1 MTDAPSSSA
10 AGAGADVP
18 PNRQPLT
25 PEQVELGY
33 RLLLGRPPER
43 PEVIEAHVNSGR
55 TVEEFGWFL
64 MQSREFHLRMRDAAG
79 LVGAL
84 PPPPALGTH
93 VMPRGRALEAVPIYY
108 FVHIPKTAGTALW
121 KLLGDMFHPFVLFY
135 HVILAE
141 AGGEPQL
148 AERLA
153 TDPHVLQSKLLVC
166 GHFSV
171 NHPLVR
177 RAPRRKVLLSVL
189 REPVE
194 RAVSFY
200 DHVRSRADHPLHER
214 FREVSFARALAE
226 FPEFADQVDNYQLRQ
241 LFGTA
246 EHRGI
251 RRAMAENSYIIGRF
265 NELPRFIE
273 AVENLTGLTRR
284 SELITANVKRM
295 PEGLESGADQPDFPQ
310 VAEEL
315 RRRNADEIAFYEGMG
330 PVKVTLPTRRHRPS
344 RGK

>member
-1 MTDAPSSSA
+1 M
-10 AGAGADVP
+10 
-18 PNRQPLT
+18 T
-25 PEQVELGY
+25 PEQVDLGY

-43 PEVIEAHVNSGR
+43 PDVIEAHVNSGR

-64 MQSREFHLRMRDAAG
+64 MQSKEFHLRMREAAG

-93 VMPRGRALEAVPIYY
+93 LMPRGRALEAVPIYY
-108 FVHIPKTAGTALW
+108 FIHIPKTAGTALW
-121 KLLGDMFHPFVLFY
+121 KLLGDMFHPFVQFY
-135 HVILAE
+135 HLLLAE
-141 AGGEPQL
+141 TGGEAQL
-148 AERLA
+148 AQRLA

-171 NHPLVR
+171 KHPLVQ

-200 DHVRSRADHPLHER
+200 DHVRSRTDHPLHGR
-214 FREVSFARALAE
+214 VRDISFSRALAE
-226 FPEFADQVDNYQLRQ
+226 IPEFADQLDNFQLRQ
-241 LFGTA
+241 LFGSVDGR
-246 EHRGI
+246 EI
-251 RRAMAENSYIIGRF
+251 RRMMMENNYVIGRF
-265 NELPRFIE
+265 DELPRFI
-273 AVENLTGLTRR
+273 ATVESLTGLKRQ

-295 PEGLESGADQPDFPQ
+295 PKGMESGADQPDFPE

-315 RRRNADEIAFYEGMG
+315 RRRNAAEIDFYKGMRT
-330 PVKVTLPTRRHRPS
+330 VKVTVALRKLRRKKEP
-344 RGK
+344 KA